1 MSHLRNTIALARPW
15 TTSQQ
20 TPKPSSAVP
29 QTQGLF
35 WEAGP
40 GSVCQSVQLYLSR
53 GWGSGGSGAESLR
66 LQSRLEG
73 HSQRG
78 SSPSPRKMLPPE
90 PTRDS
95 WVLMPLKPAC
105 RPALR
110 SRPIFLGGS
119 FRENECGFWSPVPT
133 GQGEGAGPEIPGG
146 LMDAWTG
153 PHPEEQG
160 CRWPRPWSEVPGMN
174 KGLSVL
180 AGNIHSSRG
189 LETGWP
195 A

>member
-1 MSHLRNTIALARPW
+1 MSHSRNTIALARPW

-20 TPKPSSAVP
+20 TPKPSSAVR

-40 GSVCQSVQLYLSR
+40 GSVCQSVQLCLSR
-53 GWGSGGSGAESLR
+53 GWGSGGSSAESLR

-105 RPALR
+105 RPALW
-110 SRPIFLGGS
+110 SCPIFLGGS
-119 FRENECGFWSPVPT
+119 FQERMSVVSGPPVPT

-146 LMDAWTG
+146 LMDARTG

-160 CRWPRPWSEVPGMN
+160 CGWPRP
-174 KGLSVL
+174 
-180 AGNIHSSRG
+180 
-189 LETGWP
+189 
-195 A
+195 